1 MTKQRGVPSL
11 ALSAGLAAGLLIAA
25 IPRTATAQTSW
36 PGSKVSDPTPIV
48 AGTPAELAKN
58 LANFDDLD
66 FHVYT
71 GQQWENF
78 HKSHGENIVV
88 HYPDGHTT
96 KGLPDHVKELK
107 FMWTFAPDNR
117 ITEHTVRF
125 GTADAQWTAVMGFL
139 DGTFTKPMAMANGTV
154 IQPTGK
160 AYHLPMATL
169 GHWNKQGVMYEE
181 YLFWDNA
188 TLMQQ
193 IGVGK

>member
-1 MTKQRGVPSL
+1 MKAKRMSIKMLCATAV
-11 ALSAGLAAGLLIAA
+11 GLGLLGAAHAAGADEN
-25 IPRTATAQTSW
+25 PW
-36 PGSKVSDPTPIV
+36 PASKVSEPTPKV
-48 AGTPAELAKN
+48 AGMPAELAKN

-71 GQQWENF
+71 GQQWENL
-78 HKSHGENIVV
+78 HKSHGKDIVV

-96 KGLPDHVKELK
+96 KGIPDHIKELK

-117 ITEHTVRF
+117 ITQHPVRF
-125 GTADAQWTAVMGFL
+125 GTADGQWTSVMGFL
-139 DGTFTKPMAMANGTV
+139 DGTFTKPMVLANGKV

-169 GHWNKQGVMYEE
+169 GHWTKEGVMDEE

-193 IGVGK
+193 IGVSP

>member
-1 MTKQRGVPSL
+1 MMKQRHALGIGTVLMTAGVLVAVPV
-11 ALSAGLAAGLLIAA
+11 AAGDQD
-25 IPRTATAQTSW
+25 PW
-36 PGSKVSDPTPIV
+36 PSTYANKPTPKVEGMPEI
-48 AGTPAELAKN
+48 LAKN

-78 HKSHGENIVV
+78 HRSHAEDIVV

-96 KGLPDHVKELK
+96 KGIPDHVKELK

-117 ITEHTVRF
+117 ITEHPVRF
-125 GTADAQWTAVMGFL
+125 GTADGKWTAVAGFL
-139 DGTFTKPMAMANGTV
+139 DGTFTKPMVLPNGTV

-160 AYHLPMATL
+160 TYHLPMATL
-169 GHWNKQGVMYEE
+169 GHWNKQGTMSEE
-181 YLFWDNA
+181 FLFWDNSA
-188 TLMQQ
+188 LMQQ

>member
-1 MTKQRGVPSL
+1 MKQRPRL
-11 ALSAGLAAGLLIAA
+11 AIGAGLVTAGLLLAPAA
-25 IPRTATAQTSW
+25 MAVDPDNW
-36 PGSKVSDPTPIV
+36 PGSSVGKPLPKIE
-48 AGTPAELAKN
+48 GMPPALARN
-58 LANFDDLD
+58 LATFDDLD

-71 GQQWENF
+71 GQQWENL
-78 HKSHGENIVV
+78 HKSHAQDIVV

-96 KGLPDHVKELK
+96 TGIPDHVNELK

-117 ITEHTVRF
+117 ITEHPVRY
-125 GTADAQWTAVMGFL
+125 GTADARWTAVMGFL
-139 DGTFTKPMAMANGTV
+139 DGTFTKPMVLPDGTV

-169 GHWNKQGVMYEE
+169 GRWNEQGVMVEE

-188 TLMQQ
+188 TLMKQ

>member
-1 MTKQRGVPSL
+1 MTQQRGALPL
-11 ALSAGLAAGLLIAA
+11 ALSAGLATGLLIAA
-25 IPRTATAQTSW
+25 IPGTAAAQNSW
-36 PGSKVSDPTPIV
+36 PGSKVSGPVPTVP
-48 AGTPAELAKN
+48 GMPPELAKN

-71 GQQWENF
+71 GQQWENL

-96 KGLPDHVKELK
+96 KGIPDHIKELK

-117 ITEHTVRF
+117 ITEHSIRF
-125 GTADAQWTAVMGFL
+125 GTADAQWTAVMGYL
-139 DGTFTKPMAMANGTV
+139 DGTFTKPMATGDGTV

-169 GHWNKQGVMYEE
+169 GHWNKLGVMDEE

>member
-1 MTKQRGVPSL
+1 MKNLKRMFTART
-11 ALSAGLAAGLLIAA
+11 GLTTASLLIAMVA
-25 IPRTATAQTSW
+25 LAADQDRWPSTSANR
-36 PGSKVSDPTPIV
+36 PTPKVQGMPEI
-48 AGTPAELAKN
+48 LAKN

-71 GQQWENF
+71 GQQWENL
-78 HKSHGENIVV
+78 HRSHAQDIVV

-96 KGLPDHVKELK
+96 KGIPDHIKELK

-117 ITEHTVRF
+117 ITEHPIRF
-125 GTADAQWTAVMGFL
+125 GTVDGEWTAVAGFL
-139 DGTFTKPMAMANGTV
+139 DGTFTKSMILPNGT

-169 GHWNKQGVMYEE
+169 GHWNKQGTMSEE

-193 IGVGK
+193 IGATK

>member
-1 MTKQRGVPSL
+1 MAKQRAV
-11 ALSAGLAAGLLIAA
+11 LSFAICAGLATGLLIAA
-25 IPRTATAQTSW
+25 IPGTAAAQNSW
-36 PGSKVSDPTPIV
+36 PGSKVSGPAPTV
-48 AGTPAELAKN
+48 AGMPTELAKN

-71 GQQWENF
+71 GQQWENL

-96 KGLPDHVKELK
+96 KGIPDHVKELK

-117 ITEHTVRF
+117 ITEHSVRF
-125 GTADAQWTAVMGFL
+125 GTADAQWTAVMGYL
-139 DGTFTKPMAMANGTV
+139 DGTFTKPMVMGDGTA

-169 GHWNKQGVMYEE
+169 GHWNKRGVMDEE

>member
-1 MTKQRGVPSL
+1 MTLNVIAGGQNKWPPSN
-11 ALSAGLAAGLLIAA
+11 AKA
-25 IPRTATAQTSW
+25 
-36 PGSKVSDPTPIV
+36 PTPKV
-48 AGTPAELAKN
+48 EGMPQLLATN

-66 FHVYT
+66 FRVYS
-71 GQQWENF
+71 GQQWENL
-78 HKSHGENIVV
+78 HRSHAQNIVV

-96 KGLPDHVKELK
+96 KGIPDHIKELK

-117 ITEHTVRF
+117 ITEHPVRF
-125 GTADAQWTAVMGFL
+125 GTTDAEWTAVMGYL
-139 DGTFTKPMAMANGTV
+139 DGTFTKPMALAGGKT

-169 GHWNKQGVMYEE
+169 GHWNKQGTMDEE

-193 IGVGK
+193 IGANK

>member
-1 MTKQRGVPSL
+1 MTKQRHIL
-11 ALSAGLAAGLLIAA
+11 ALATGAGLTAACVLAAGPAA
-25 IPRTATAQTSW
+25 PADQGRWPASNTST
-36 PGSKVSDPTPIV
+36 PTPKV
-48 AGTPAELAKN
+48 AGMPAALARN

-71 GQQWENF
+71 GQQWENL
-78 HKSHGENIVV
+78 HKSHAPDIVV

-96 KGLPDHVKELK
+96 KGIPDHIKELK

-117 ITEHTVRF
+117 ITEHPERF
-125 GTADAQWTAVMGFL
+125 GTADAEWTAVAGFL
-139 DGTFTKPMAMANGTV
+139 DGTFTRPMTLADGTV

-169 GHWNKQGVMYEE
+169 GHWNKQGVMAEE

-188 TLMQQ
+188 TLMKQ

>member
-1 MTKQRGVPSL
+1 MMKRRHARGIGAVVT
-11 ALSAGLAAGLLIAA
+11 AGVLVTVAVAAGDQD
-25 IPRTATAQTSW
+25 PW
-36 PGSKVSDPTPIV
+36 PSTHANKPTPKVEGMPEI
-48 AGTPAELAKN
+48 LAKN

-71 GQQWENF
+71 GQQWENL
-78 HKSHGENIVV
+78 HRSHAEDIVV

-96 KGLPDHVKELK
+96 KGIPDHIKELK

-117 ITEHTVRF
+117 ITEHPVRF
-125 GTADAQWTAVMGFL
+125 GTADGKWTAVSGFL
-139 DGTFTKPMAMANGTV
+139 DGTFTKPMALPNGTV

-169 GHWNKQGVMYEE
+169 GHWNKQGTMSEE
-181 YLFWDNA
+181 FLFWDNA

>member
-1 MTKQRGVPSL
+1 MPKEKGVLSH
-11 ALSAGLAAGLLIAA
+11 ALCAGLATGLLVAA
-25 IPRTATAQTSW
+25 IPVTATAQTSW
-36 PGSKVSDPTPIV
+36 PGSKVSEPTPMV
-48 AGTPAELAKN
+48 AGMPAELAKN

-139 DGTFTKPMAMANGTV
+139 DGTFTKPMVMADGTV

-160 AYHLPMATL
+160 TYHLPMATL

>member
-1 MTKQRGVPSL
+1 MPKQRSVLSL
-11 ALSAGLAAGLLIAA
+11 VHCAGLAAGFLIGAT
-25 IPRTATAQTSW
+25 PGTATAQDSW
-36 PGSKVSDPTPIV
+36 PSSRVSEPTPTL
-48 AGTPAELAKN
+48 AGMPPELARN

-71 GQQWENF
+71 GQQWENL
-78 HKSHGENIVV
+78 HKSHGKNIIV

-96 KGLPDHVKELK
+96 KGIPDHIKELK

-117 ITEHTVRF
+117 ITEHPVRF

-139 DGTFTKPMAMANGTV
+139 DGTFTRPMVMVDGTV

-169 GHWNKQGVMYEE
+169 GHWNKQGVMDEE
-181 YLFWDNA
+181 YLFWDNV
-188 TLMQQ
+188 TLMHQ
-193 IGVGK
+193 IAVGK